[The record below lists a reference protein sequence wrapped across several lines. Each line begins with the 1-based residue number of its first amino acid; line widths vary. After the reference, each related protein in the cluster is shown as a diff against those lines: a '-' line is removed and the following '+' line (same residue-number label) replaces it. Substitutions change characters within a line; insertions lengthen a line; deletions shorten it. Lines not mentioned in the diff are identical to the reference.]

1 MKIEKTVELFDFT
14 KEEFK
19 RFNGKSGVYG
29 LVYDNE
35 VIYVGQSKKLNER
48 LKAHSKEGKVEET
61 IKLIIKEDGKCNR
74 SKQLAM
80 YNFIDKH
87 REDMQ
92 FIVLIETDELNK
104 YEEHYIKLFQPKYN
118 YKGVDIPY

>member
-35 VIYVGQSKKLNER
+35 VIYVG
-48 LKAHSKEGKVEET
+48 
-61 IKLIIKEDGKCNR
+61 
-74 SKQLAM
+74 
-80 YNFIDKH
+80 
-87 REDMQ
+87 
-92 FIVLIETDELNK
+92 
-104 YEEHYIKLFQPKYN
+104 
-118 YKGVDIPY
+118 